1 MNIRYEEKDFYLFAQ
16 RLADAS
22 NTSVVK
28 WWEIFYEVIIRYLYL
43 SGSVYLPNIG
53 WLTLKHKDALYYKR
67 KRADGQEES
76 VILPERNLPVFKP
89 DDDFVNDVNMLGVTS
104 RYRQRMKNGALTA
117 RDKERE
123 RRGREILGDNYYAMI
138 REKIDFKEAV
148 KQNFESTLKSM
159 RKNYEEEL
167 EAHEEEINEE

>member
-22 NTSVVK
+22 NTNVVK
-28 WWEIFYEVIIRYLYL
+28 WWEVFYEVIIRYLYL

-53 WLTLKHKDALYYKR
+53 WLTLKHKDALKYKR
-67 KRADGQEES
+67 IRSDGKEES

-138 REKIDFKEAV
+138 KEKIDFREAV
-148 KQNFESTLKSM
+148 KENFENTLKSM

-167 EAHEEEINEE
+167 EAQTKEIDE

>member
-22 NTSVVK
+22 GASVTK

-53 WLTLKHKDALYYKR
+53 WLTLKHKDALHYKR
-67 KRADGQEES
+67 NRADGQEES
-76 VILPERNLPVFKP
+76 VILPERNLPVFRP

-138 REKIDFKEAV
+138 KEKIDFKEAV
-148 KQNFESTLKSM
+148 EQNFESTLKSM

-167 EAHEEEINEE
+167 EAHEEEINEG